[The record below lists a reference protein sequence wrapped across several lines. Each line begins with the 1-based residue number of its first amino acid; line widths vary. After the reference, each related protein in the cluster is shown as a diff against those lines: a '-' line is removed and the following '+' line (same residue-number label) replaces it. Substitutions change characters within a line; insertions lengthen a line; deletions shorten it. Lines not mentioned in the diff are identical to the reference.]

1 MWRAP
6 TSTAPAA
13 SMRSIRVASRA
24 AGGRSRLIFE
34 PARVASPFTS
44 KRFFTANG
52 TPASGPT
59 ILPAAIAASTSL
71 ALARARSA
79 VTSVKELRTA
89 SCCWMRASAASVAS
103 SAESFLELTAFAIS
117 AADCITVTTSGG
129 EDTGR
134 LSLIGQREFVNQS
147 RLPQRYVEIGPD
159 RRPPGFLDRQVK
171 RVGEG
176 VDVVVQCI
184 SSHLYPAWCTGNGG
198 WGIAVSSSLV

>member
-1 MWRAP
+1 MLSAP

-13 SMRSIRVASRA
+13 SMRSIKVASRA
-24 AGGRSRLIFE
+24 AGLRSRLIFE
-34 PARVASPFTS
+34 PARVVSPFTS
-44 KRFFTANG
+44 NRFFTANG
-52 TPASGPT
+52 TPASGPAL
-59 ILPAAIAASTSL
+59 LPAAIAASTSF
-71 ALARARSA
+71 ALARAGTA
-79 VTSVKELRTA
+79 VTAVKELRTE

-103 SAESFLELTAFAIS
+103 SAESLRELTAFAIS
-117 AADCITVTTSGG
+117 AADCITVTSSGG

-134 LSLIGQREFVNQS
+134 LSLIRQRELVNEA

-159 RRPPGFLDRQVK
+159 RRPPGFLNRQVK

-184 SSHLYPAWCTGNGG
+184 SSHLHPAWCTGNGG